1 MSNAINVL
9 QQFSTLSGI
18 LAGFS
23 FAAIIQLVSIK
34 EKSRLLGASIATFLV
49 ATIGFLFVVFSFVF
63 VSLTMSPHVN
73 DPSAPSITSAVTLV
87 VSPVFITFLIG
98 ILFLMAGISLA
109 AWMHSKLMGVI
120 S

>member
-34 EKSRLLGASIATFLV
+34 EKSELLGASIVL
-49 ATIGFLFVVFSFVF
+49 GCNHRLFIRCIQFR
-63 VSLTMSPHVN
+63 LRIAYHK
-73 DPSAPSITSAVTLV
+73 SAC
-87 VSPVFITFLIG
+87 
-98 ILFLMAGISLA
+98 
-109 AWMHSKLMGVI
+109 K
-120 S
+120 